1 MIYHNKKFWIT
12 ASMLA
17 LSLSGASAQDLVTD
31 TLDSAMLVVPES
43 RPLTPFQ
50 QTIEKI
56 GESRWFQSTYI
67 AVPLIAGGLIEKHQ
81 DTKFRKLRND
91 FLPEFHRTLDNY
103 LQITPAVV
111 TVGLKALG
119 VPSRSSWG
127 RLAVS
132 SALSTVL
139 MAGTVNA
146 LKYST
151 HQMRPD
157 GTDTRSFPSGH
168 TATAFMTATILSKEY
183 GHLSPWVSI
192 GAYGVATTTGLMR
205 IANNKHWLS
214 DVMAGA
220 GVGILTTEV
229 GYWIADLICKDRGL
243 NDVDRREMILTTYD
257 RPSFLGLYMGFNL
270 PLSHYD
276 LSEDEVYRTSTGTTA
291 GIEGAWFLTPYV
303 GVGGRWTIS
312 NIQYTL
318 NNTEASPHTFDFS
331 TLSVGPY
338 FSLPMTPHWRVG
350 SKLLAQYTWYNKT
363 DIGSTVVPRN
373 SGVGVGTGL
382 NIDYRAKRNLEAGI
396 FLDYNIQP
404 PHSVSSGEY
413 MHTMVLGARAVVRF

>member
-1 MIYHNKKFWIT
+1 MHQNKKLLLST
-12 ASMLA
+12 GLLA
-17 LSLSGASAQDLVTD
+17 LSLSAANAQDLVTD
-31 TLDSAMLVVPES
+31 TLDSDMLVVPES
-43 RPLTPFQ
+43 KPLSPLQ
-50 QTIEKI
+50 QKVDKL
-56 GESRWFQSTYI
+56 SNNRWFQSTYI

-103 LQITPAVV
+103 LQVTPAAI

-127 RLAVS
+127 RLALS
-132 SALSTVL
+132 SALSAGVMATV
-139 MAGTVNA
+139 VNG

-151 HQMRPD
+151 HQTRPD

-168 TATAFMTATILSKEY
+168 TATAFTTATILSKEY
-183 GHLSPWVSI
+183 GHLSPWVSV
-192 GAYGVATTTGLMR
+192 GAYAVATTTGLMR

-220 GVGILTTEV
+220 GIGILSTEF
-229 GYWIADLICKDRGL
+229 GYWIADAICKDRGL
-243 NDVDRREMILTTYD
+243 NDVNKRELLLSTYD
-257 RPSFLGLYMGFNL
+257 NPSFLGLYMGFNL

-276 LSEDEVYRTSTGTTA
+276 LSEEEVYRTSTGTTA
-291 GIEGAWFLTPYV
+291 GIEGAWFLNPYV
-303 GVGGRWTIS
+303 GVGGRWSIS

-318 NNTEASPHTFDFS
+318 NNTEASRNTFDFN

-338 FSLPMTPHWRVG
+338 FSLPITSHWRAG
-350 SKLLAQYTWYNKT
+350 SKLLAQYTWYHKT
-363 DIGSTVVPRN
+363 DVGSVVVPRN
-373 SGVGVGTGL
+373 TGLGVGTGL

-404 PHSVSSGEY
+404 PHSLSSGEY
-413 MHTMVLGARAVVRF
+413 MHTMVLGARTVVRF

>member
-1 MIYHNKKFWIT
+1 MHQNKKLLLST
-12 ASMLA
+12 GLLA
-17 LSLSGASAQDLVTD
+17 LSLSAANAQDLVTD
-31 TLDSAMLVVPES
+31 TLDSDMLVVPES
-43 RPLTPFQ
+43 KPLSPFQ
-50 QTIEKI
+50 QKVDKL
-56 GESRWFQSTYI
+56 SNNRWFQSTYI

-103 LQITPAVV
+103 LQVTPAAI

-127 RLAVS
+127 RLALS
-132 SALSTVL
+132 SALSAGVMATV
-139 MAGTVNA
+139 VNG

-151 HQMRPD
+151 HQTRPD

-168 TATAFMTATILSKEY
+168 TATAFTTATILSKEY
-183 GHLSPWVSI
+183 GHLSPWVSV
-192 GAYGVATTTGLMR
+192 GAYAVATTTGLMR

-220 GVGILTTEV
+220 GIGILSTEF
-229 GYWIADLICKDRGL
+229 GYWIADAICKDRGL
-243 NDVDRREMILTTYD
+243 NDVNKRELLLSTYD
-257 RPSFLGLYMGFNL
+257 NPSFLGLYMGFNL

-276 LSEDEVYRTSTGTTA
+276 LSEEEVYRTSTGTTA
-291 GIEGAWFLTPYV
+291 GIEGAWFLNPYV
-303 GVGGRWTIS
+303 GVGGRWSIS

-318 NNTEASPHTFDFS
+318 NNTEASRNTFDFN

-338 FSLPMTPHWRVG
+338 FSLPITPHWRAG
-350 SKLLAQYTWYNKT
+350 SKLLAQYTWYHKT
-363 DIGSTVVPRN
+363 DVGSVVVPRN
-373 SGVGVGTGL
+373 SGLGIGTGL

-404 PHSVSSGEY
+404 PHSLSSGEY
-413 MHTMVLGARAVVRF
+413 MHTMVLGARTVVRF

>member
-1 MIYHNKKFWIT
+1 MHQNKKLLLST
-12 ASMLA
+12 GLLA
-17 LSLSGASAQDLVTD
+17 LSLSAANAQDLVTD
-31 TLDSAMLVVPES
+31 TLDSDMLVIPES
-43 RPLTPFQ
+43 KPLSPFQ
-50 QTIEKI
+50 QKVDKL
-56 GESRWFQSTYI
+56 SNNRWFQSTYI

-81 DTKFRKLRND
+81 DSKFRKLRND

-103 LQITPAVV
+103 LQVTPAAI

-127 RLAVS
+127 RLALS
-132 SALSTVL
+132 SALSAGMMATV
-139 MAGTVNA
+139 VNG

-151 HQMRPD
+151 HQTRPD

-168 TATAFMTATILSKEY
+168 TATAFTTATILSKEY
-183 GHLSPWVSI
+183 GHLSPWVSV
-192 GAYGVATTTGLMR
+192 GAYAVATTTGLMR

-220 GVGILTTEV
+220 GIGILSTEF
-229 GYWIADLICKDRGL
+229 GYWIADAICKDRGL
-243 NDVDRREMILTTYD
+243 NDVNKRELLLSTYD
-257 RPSFLGLYMGFNL
+257 NPSFLGLYMGFNL

-276 LSEDEVYRTSTGTTA
+276 LSEEEVYRTSTGTTA

-303 GVGGRWTIS
+303 GVGGRWSIS

-318 NNTEASPHTFDFS
+318 NNTEASRNTFDFN

-338 FSLPMTPHWRVG
+338 FSLPITPHWRAG
-350 SKLLAQYTWYNKT
+350 SKLLAQYTWYHKT
-363 DIGSTVVPRN
+363 DVGSVVVPRN
-373 SGVGVGTGL
+373 SGLGVGTGL

-404 PHSVSSGEY
+404 PHSLSSGEY
-413 MHTMVLGARAVVRF
+413 MHTMVLGARTVVRF

>member
-1 MIYHNKKFWIT
+1 MHQNKKLLLST
-12 ASMLA
+12 GLLA
-17 LSLSGASAQDLVTD
+17 LSLSAANAQDLVTD
-31 TLDSAMLVVPES
+31 TLDSDMLVVPES
-43 RPLTPFQ
+43 KPLSPFQ
-50 QTIEKI
+50 QKVDKL
-56 GESRWFQSTYI
+56 SNNRWFQSTYI

-103 LQITPAVV
+103 LQVTPAAI

-127 RLAVS
+127 RLALS
-132 SALSTVL
+132 SALSAGVMATV
-139 MAGTVNA
+139 VNG

-151 HQMRPD
+151 HQTRPD

-168 TATAFMTATILSKEY
+168 TATAFTTATILSKEY
-183 GHLSPWVSI
+183 GHLSPWVSV
-192 GAYGVATTTGLMR
+192 GAYAVATTTGLMR

-220 GVGILTTEV
+220 GIGILSTEF
-229 GYWIADLICKDRGL
+229 GYWIADAICKDRGL
-243 NDVDRREMILTTYD
+243 NDVNKRELLLSTYD
-257 RPSFLGLYMGFNL
+257 NPSFLGLYMGFNL

-276 LSEDEVYRTSTGTTA
+276 LSEEEVYRTSTGTTA
-291 GIEGAWFLTPYV
+291 GIEGAWFLNSYV
-303 GVGGRWTIS
+303 GVGGRWSIS

-318 NNTEASPHTFDFS
+318 NNTEASRNTFDFN

-338 FSLPMTPHWRVG
+338 FSLPITPHWRAG
-350 SKLLAQYTWYNKT
+350 SKLLAQYTWYHKT
-363 DIGSTVVPRN
+363 DVGSVVVPRN
-373 SGVGVGTGL
+373 SGLGIGTGL

-404 PHSVSSGEY
+404 PHSLSSGEY
-413 MHTMVLGARAVVRF
+413 MHTMVLGARTVVRF

>member
-1 MIYHNKKFWIT
+1 MHQNKKFLLS
-12 ASMLA
+12 ACMLA
-17 LSLSGASAQDLVTD
+17 LSLSDANAQDLVTD
-31 TLDSAMLVVPES
+31 TLDSDMLVIPES
-43 RPLTPFQ
+43 KPLSPFQ
-50 QTIEKI
+50 QKVDKLSNT
-56 GESRWFQSTYI
+56 RWFQSTYI

-81 DTKFRKLRND
+81 DSKFRKLRND

-103 LQITPAVV
+103 LQVTPAAI

-127 RLAVS
+127 RLALS
-132 SALSTVL
+132 SALSAGL
-139 MAGTVNA
+139 MATVVNG

-151 HQMRPD
+151 HQTRPD

-168 TATAFMTATILSKEY
+168 TATAFTTATILSKEY
-183 GHLSPWVSI
+183 GHLSPWVSV
-192 GAYGVATTTGLMR
+192 GAYTVATTTGLMR

-220 GVGILTTEV
+220 GIGILSTEF
-229 GYWIADLICKDRGL
+229 GYWIADAICKDRGL
-243 NDVDRREMILTTYD
+243 NDVNKRELLLTTYD
-257 RPSFLGLYMGFNL
+257 NPSFLGLYMGFNL

-276 LSEDEVYRTSTGTTA
+276 LSEEEVYRTSTGTTA

-303 GVGGRWTIS
+303 GVGGRWSIS

-318 NNTEASPHTFDFS
+318 NNTEASRNTFDFN

-338 FSLPMTPHWRVG
+338 FSLPITPHWRAG
-350 SKLLAQYTWYNKT
+350 SKLLVQYTWYHKT
-363 DIGSTVVPRN
+363 DVGSVVVPRN
-373 SGVGVGTGL
+373 SGLGVGTGL
-382 NIDYRAKRNLEAGI
+382 NIDYRAKRNLEVGI

-413 MHTMVLGARAVVRF
+413 MHTMVLGARTVVRF

>member
-1 MIYHNKKFWIT
+1 MHQNKKLLLST
-12 ASMLA
+12 GLLA
-17 LSLSGASAQDLVTD
+17 LSLSAANAQDLVTD
-31 TLDSAMLVVPES
+31 TLDSDMLVVPES
-43 RPLTPFQ
+43 KPLSPLQ
-50 QTIEKI
+50 QKVDKL
-56 GESRWFQSTYI
+56 SNNRWFQSTYI

-103 LQITPAVV
+103 LQVTPAAI

-127 RLAVS
+127 RLALS
-132 SALSTVL
+132 SALSAGVMATV
-139 MAGTVNA
+139 VNG

-151 HQMRPD
+151 HQTRPD

-168 TATAFMTATILSKEY
+168 TATAFTTATILSKEY
-183 GHLSPWVSI
+183 GHLSPWVSV
-192 GAYGVATTTGLMR
+192 GAYAVATTTGLMR

-220 GVGILTTEV
+220 GIGILSTEF
-229 GYWIADLICKDRGL
+229 GYWIADAICKDRGL
-243 NDVDRREMILTTYD
+243 NDVNKRELLLSTYD
-257 RPSFLGLYMGFNL
+257 NPSFLGLYMGFNL

-276 LSEDEVYRTSTGTTA
+276 LSEEEVYRTSTGTTA
-291 GIEGAWFLTPYV
+291 GIEGAWFLNPYV
-303 GVGGRWTIS
+303 GVGGRWSIS

-318 NNTEASPHTFDFS
+318 NNTEASRNTFDFN

-338 FSLPMTPHWRVG
+338 FSLPITPHWRAG
-350 SKLLAQYTWYNKT
+350 SKLLAQYTWYHKT
-363 DIGSTVVPRN
+363 DVGSVVVPRN
-373 SGVGVGTGL
+373 SGLGIGTGL

-404 PHSVSSGEY
+404 PHSLSSGEY
-413 MHTMVLGARAVVRF
+413 MHTMVLGARTVVRF

>member
-1 MIYHNKKFWIT
+1 MHQNKKLLLST
-12 ASMLA
+12 GLLA
-17 LSLSGASAQDLVTD
+17 LSLSAAYAQDLVTD
-31 TLDSAMLVVPES
+31 TLDSDMLVVPES
-43 RPLTPFQ
+43 KPLSPLQ
-50 QTIEKI
+50 QKVDKL
-56 GESRWFQSTYI
+56 SNNRWFQSTYI

-103 LQITPAVV
+103 LQVTPAAI

-127 RLAVS
+127 RLALS
-132 SALSTVL
+132 SALSAGVMATV
-139 MAGTVNA
+139 VNG

-151 HQMRPD
+151 HQTRPD

-168 TATAFMTATILSKEY
+168 TATAFTTATILSKEY
-183 GHLSPWVSI
+183 GHLSPWVSV
-192 GAYGVATTTGLMR
+192 GAYAVATTTGLMR

-220 GVGILTTEV
+220 GIGILSTEF
-229 GYWIADLICKDRGL
+229 GYWIADAICKDRGL
-243 NDVDRREMILTTYD
+243 NDVNKRELLLSTYD
-257 RPSFLGLYMGFNL
+257 NPSFLGLYMGFNL
-270 PLSHYD
+270 PFSHYD
-276 LSEDEVYRTSTGTTA
+276 LSEEEVYRTSTGTTA
-291 GIEGAWFLTPYV
+291 GIEGAWFLNPYV
-303 GVGGRWTIS
+303 GVGGRWSIS

-318 NNTEASPHTFDFS
+318 NNTEASRNTFDFN

-338 FSLPMTPHWRVG
+338 FSLPITPHWRAG
-350 SKLLAQYTWYNKT
+350 SKLLAQYTWYHKT
-363 DIGSTVVPRN
+363 DVGSVVVPRN
-373 SGVGVGTGL
+373 SGLGIGTGL

-404 PHSVSSGEY
+404 PHSLSSGEY
-413 MHTMVLGARAVVRF
+413 MHTMVLGARTVVRF

>member
-1 MIYHNKKFWIT
+1 MHQNKKFLLS
-12 ASMLA
+12 ACMLA
-17 LSLSGASAQDLVTD
+17 LSLSGANAQDLVTD
-31 TLDSAMLVVPES
+31 TLDSDMLVIPES
-43 RPLTPFQ
+43 KPLSPFQ
-50 QTIEKI
+50 QKVDKLSNT
-56 GESRWFQSTYI
+56 RWFQSTYI

-81 DTKFRKLRND
+81 DSKFRKLRND

-103 LQITPAVV
+103 LQVTPAAI

-127 RLAVS
+127 RLALS
-132 SALSTVL
+132 SALSAGL
-139 MAGTVNA
+139 MATVVNG

-151 HQMRPD
+151 HQTRPD

-168 TATAFMTATILSKEY
+168 TATAFTTATILSKEY
-183 GHLSPWVSI
+183 GHLSPWVSV
-192 GAYGVATTTGLMR
+192 GAYTVATTTGLMR

-220 GVGILTTEV
+220 GIGILSTEF
-229 GYWIADLICKDRGL
+229 GYWIADAICKDRGL
-243 NDVDRREMILTTYD
+243 NDVNKRELLLTTYD
-257 RPSFLGLYMGFNL
+257 NPSFLGLYMGFNL

-276 LSEDEVYRTSTGTTA
+276 LSEEEVYRTSTGTTA

-303 GVGGRWTIS
+303 GVGGRWSIS

-318 NNTEASPHTFDFS
+318 NNTEASRNTFDFN

-338 FSLPMTPHWRVG
+338 FSLPITPHWRAG
-350 SKLLAQYTWYNKT
+350 SKLLAQYTWYHKT
-363 DIGSTVVPRN
+363 DVGSVVVPRN
-373 SGVGVGTGL
+373 SGLGVGTGL

-413 MHTMVLGARAVVRF
+413 MHTMVLGARTVVRF

>member
-1 MIYHNKKFWIT
+1 MHQNKKLLLST
-12 ASMLA
+12 GLLA
-17 LSLSGASAQDLVTD
+17 LSLSAANAQDLVTD
-31 TLDSAMLVVPES
+31 TLDSDMLVVPES
-43 RPLTPFQ
+43 KPLSPLQ
-50 QTIEKI
+50 QKVDKL
-56 GESRWFQSTYI
+56 SNNRWFQSTYI

-103 LQITPAVV
+103 LQVTPAAI

-127 RLAVS
+127 RLALS
-132 SALSTVL
+132 SALSAGVMATV
-139 MAGTVNA
+139 VNG

-151 HQMRPD
+151 HQTRPD

-168 TATAFMTATILSKEY
+168 TATAFTTATILSKEY
-183 GHLSPWVSI
+183 GHLSPWVSV
-192 GAYGVATTTGLMR
+192 GAYAVATTTGLMR

-220 GVGILTTEV
+220 GIGILSTEF
-229 GYWIADLICKDRGL
+229 GYWIADAICKDRGL
-243 NDVDRREMILTTYD
+243 NDVNKRELLLSTYD
-257 RPSFLGLYMGFNL
+257 NPSFLGLYMGFNL

-276 LSEDEVYRTSTGTTA
+276 LSDEEVYRTSTGTTA
-291 GIEGAWFLTPYV
+291 GIEGAWFLNPYV
-303 GVGGRWTIS
+303 GVGGRWSIS

-318 NNTEASPHTFDFS
+318 NNTEASRNTFDFN

-338 FSLPMTPHWRVG
+338 FSLPITPHWRAG
-350 SKLLAQYTWYNKT
+350 SKLLAQYTWYHKT
-363 DIGSTVVPRN
+363 DVGSVVVPRN
-373 SGVGVGTGL
+373 SGLGIGTGL

-404 PHSVSSGEY
+404 PHSLSSGEY
-413 MHTMVLGARAVVRF
+413 MHTMVLGARTVVRF

>member
-1 MIYHNKKFWIT
+1 MHQNKKLLLST
-12 ASMLA
+12 GLLA
-17 LSLSGASAQDLVTD
+17 LSLSAANAQDLVTD
-31 TLDSAMLVVPES
+31 TLDSDMLVVPES
-43 RPLTPFQ
+43 KPLSPLQ
-50 QTIEKI
+50 QKVDKL
-56 GESRWFQSTYI
+56 SNNRWFQSTYI

-103 LQITPAVV
+103 LQVTPAAI

-127 RLAVS
+127 RLALS
-132 SALSTVL
+132 SALSAGVMATV
-139 MAGTVNA
+139 VNG

-151 HQMRPD
+151 HQTRPD

-168 TATAFMTATILSKEY
+168 TATAFTTATILSKEY
-183 GHLSPWVSI
+183 GHLSPWVSV
-192 GAYGVATTTGLMR
+192 GAYAVATTTGLMR

-220 GVGILTTEV
+220 GIGILSTEF
-229 GYWIADLICKDRGL
+229 GYWIADAICKNRGL
-243 NDVDRREMILTTYD
+243 NDVNKRELLLSTYD
-257 RPSFLGLYMGFNL
+257 NPSFLGLYMGFNL

-276 LSEDEVYRTSTGTTA
+276 LSEEEVYRTSTGTTA
-291 GIEGAWFLTPYV
+291 GIEGAWFLNPYV
-303 GVGGRWTIS
+303 GVGGRWSIS

-318 NNTEASPHTFDFS
+318 NNTEASRNTFDFN

-338 FSLPMTPHWRVG
+338 FSLPITPHWRAG
-350 SKLLAQYTWYNKT
+350 SKLLAQYTWYHKT
-363 DIGSTVVPRN
+363 DVGSVVVPRN
-373 SGVGVGTGL
+373 SGLGIGTGL

-404 PHSVSSGEY
+404 PHSLSSGEY
-413 MHTMVLGARAVVRF
+413 MHTMVLGARTVVRF

>member
-1 MIYHNKKFWIT
+1 MHQNKKLLLST
-12 ASMLA
+12 GLLA
-17 LSLSGASAQDLVTD
+17 LSLSAANAQDLVTD
-31 TLDSAMLVVPES
+31 TLDSDMLVVPES
-43 RPLTPFQ
+43 KPLSPLQ
-50 QTIEKI
+50 QKVDKL
-56 GESRWFQSTYI
+56 SNNRWFQSTYI

-81 DTKFRKLRND
+81 DSKFRKLRND

-103 LQITPAVV
+103 LQVTPAAI

-127 RLAVS
+127 RLALS
-132 SALSTVL
+132 SALSAGVMATV
-139 MAGTVNA
+139 VNG

-151 HQMRPD
+151 HQTRPD

-168 TATAFMTATILSKEY
+168 TATAFTTATILSKEY
-183 GHLSPWVSI
+183 GHLSPWVSV
-192 GAYGVATTTGLMR
+192 GAYAVATTTGLMR

-220 GVGILTTEV
+220 GIGILSTEF
-229 GYWIADLICKDRGL
+229 GYWIADAICKDRGL
-243 NDVDRREMILTTYD
+243 NDVNKRELLLSTYD
-257 RPSFLGLYMGFNL
+257 NPSFLGLYMGFNL

-276 LSEDEVYRTSTGTTA
+276 LSEEEVYRTSTGTTA

-303 GVGGRWTIS
+303 GVGGRWSIS

-318 NNTEASPHTFDFS
+318 NNTEASRNTFDFN

-338 FSLPMTPHWRVG
+338 FSLPITPHWRAG
-350 SKLLAQYTWYNKT
+350 SKLLAQYTWYHKT
-363 DIGSTVVPRN
+363 DVGSVVVPRN
-373 SGVGVGTGL
+373 SGLGVGTGL

-404 PHSVSSGEY
+404 PHSLSSGEY
-413 MHTMVLGARAVVRF
+413 MHTMVLGARTVVRF

>member
-1 MIYHNKKFWIT
+1 MHQNKKLLLST
-12 ASMLA
+12 GLLA
-17 LSLSGASAQDLVTD
+17 LSLSAANAQDLVTD
-31 TLDSAMLVVPES
+31 TLDSDMLVVPES
-43 RPLTPFQ
+43 KPLSPFQ
-50 QTIEKI
+50 QKVDKL
-56 GESRWFQSTYI
+56 SNNRWFQSTYI

-103 LQITPAVV
+103 LQVTPAAI

-127 RLAVS
+127 RLALS
-132 SALSTVL
+132 SALSAGMMATV
-139 MAGTVNA
+139 VNG

-151 HQMRPD
+151 HQTRPD

-168 TATAFMTATILSKEY
+168 TATAFTTATILSKEY
-183 GHLSPWVSI
+183 GHLSPWVSV
-192 GAYGVATTTGLMR
+192 GAYAVATTTGLMR

-220 GVGILTTEV
+220 GIGILSTEF
-229 GYWIADLICKDRGL
+229 GYWIADAICKDRGL
-243 NDVDRREMILTTYD
+243 NDVNKRELLLSTYD
-257 RPSFLGLYMGFNL
+257 NPSFLGLYMGFNL

-276 LSEDEVYRTSTGTTA
+276 LSEEEVYRTSTGTTA

-303 GVGGRWTIS
+303 GVGGRWSIS

-318 NNTEASPHTFDFS
+318 NNTEASRNTFDFN

-338 FSLPMTPHWRVG
+338 FSLPITPHWRAG
-350 SKLLAQYTWYNKT
+350 SKLLAQYTWYHKT
-363 DIGSTVVPRN
+363 DVGSAVVPRN
-373 SGVGVGTGL
+373 SGLGVGTGL

-404 PHSVSSGEY
+404 PHSLSSGEY
-413 MHTMVLGARAVVRF
+413 MHTMVLGARTVVRF

>member
-1 MIYHNKKFWIT
+1 MHQNKKLLLST
-12 ASMLA
+12 GLLA
-17 LSLSGASAQDLVTD
+17 LSLSAANAQDLVTD
-31 TLDSAMLVVPES
+31 TLDSDMLVVPES
-43 RPLTPFQ
+43 KPLSPFQ
-50 QTIEKI
+50 QKVDKL
-56 GESRWFQSTYI
+56 SNNRWFQSTYI

-103 LQITPAVV
+103 LQVTPAAI

-127 RLAVS
+127 RLALS
-132 SALSTVL
+132 SALSAGVMATV
-139 MAGTVNA
+139 VNG

-151 HQMRPD
+151 HQTRPD

-168 TATAFMTATILSKEY
+168 TATAFTTATILSKEY
-183 GHLSPWVSI
+183 GHLSPWVSV
-192 GAYGVATTTGLMR
+192 GAYAVATTTGLMR

-220 GVGILTTEV
+220 GIGILSTEF
-229 GYWIADLICKDRGL
+229 GYWIADAICKDRGL
-243 NDVDRREMILTTYD
+243 NDVNKRELLLSTYD
-257 RPSFLGLYMGFNL
+257 NPSFLGLYMGFNL

-276 LSEDEVYRTSTGTTA
+276 LSEEEVYRTSTGTTA
-291 GIEGAWFLTPYV
+291 GIEGAWFLNPYV
-303 GVGGRWTIS
+303 GVGGRWSIS

-318 NNTEASPHTFDFS
+318 NNTEASRNTFDFN

-338 FSLPMTPHWRVG
+338 FSLPITPHWRAG
-350 SKLLAQYTWYNKT
+350 SKLLAQYTWYHKT
-363 DIGSTVVPRN
+363 DVGSVVVPRN
-373 SGVGVGTGL
+373 SGLGVGTGL

-404 PHSVSSGEY
+404 PHSLSSGEY
-413 MHTMVLGARAVVRF
+413 MHTMVLGARTVVRF

>member
-1 MIYHNKKFWIT
+1 MHQNKKFLLS
-12 ASMLA
+12 ACMLA
-17 LSLSGASAQDLVTD
+17 LSLSGANAQALVTD
-31 TLDSAMLVVPES
+31 TLDSDMLVIPES
-43 RPLTPFQ
+43 KPLSPFQ
-50 QTIEKI
+50 QKVDKLSNT
-56 GESRWFQSTYI
+56 RWFQSTYI

-81 DTKFRKLRND
+81 DSKFRKLRND

-103 LQITPAVV
+103 LQVTPAAI

-127 RLAVS
+127 RLALS
-132 SALSTVL
+132 SALSAGL
-139 MAGTVNA
+139 MATVVNG

-151 HQMRPD
+151 HQTRPD

-168 TATAFMTATILSKEY
+168 TATAFTTATILSKEY
-183 GHLSPWVSI
+183 GHLSPWVSV
-192 GAYGVATTTGLMR
+192 GAYTVATTTGLMR

-220 GVGILTTEV
+220 GIGILSTEF
-229 GYWIADLICKDRGL
+229 GYWIADAICKDRGL
-243 NDVDRREMILTTYD
+243 NDVNKRELLLTTYD
-257 RPSFLGLYMGFNL
+257 NPSFLGLYMGFNL

-276 LSEDEVYRTSTGTTA
+276 LSEEEVYRTSTGTTA

-303 GVGGRWTIS
+303 GVGGRWSIS

-318 NNTEASPHTFDFS
+318 NNTEASRNTFDFN

-338 FSLPMTPHWRVG
+338 FSLPITPHWRAG
-350 SKLLAQYTWYNKT
+350 SKLLAQYTWYHKT
-363 DIGSTVVPRN
+363 DVGSVVVPRN
-373 SGVGVGTGL
+373 SGLGVGTGL

-413 MHTMVLGARAVVRF
+413 MHTMVLGARTVVRF

>member
-1 MIYHNKKFWIT
+1 MHQNKKFLLST
-12 ASMLA
+12 GLLA
-17 LSLSGASAQDLVTD
+17 LSLSAANAQDLVTD
-31 TLDSAMLVVPES
+31 TLDSDMLVIPES
-43 RPLTPFQ
+43 KPLSPFQ
-50 QTIEKI
+50 QKVDKL
-56 GESRWFQSTYI
+56 SNNRWFQSTYI

-103 LQITPAVV
+103 LQVTPAAI

-127 RLAVS
+127 RLALS
-132 SALSTVL
+132 SALSAGMMATV
-139 MAGTVNA
+139 VNG

-151 HQMRPD
+151 HQTRPD

-168 TATAFMTATILSKEY
+168 TATAFTTATILSKEY
-183 GHLSPWVSI
+183 GHLSPWVSV
-192 GAYGVATTTGLMR
+192 GAYAVATTTGLMR

-220 GVGILTTEV
+220 GIGILSTEF
-229 GYWIADLICKDRGL
+229 GYWIADAICKDRGL
-243 NDVDRREMILTTYD
+243 NDVNKRELLLSTYD
-257 RPSFLGLYMGFNL
+257 NPSFLGLYMGFNL

-276 LSEDEVYRTSTGTTA
+276 LSEEEVYRTSTGTTA

-303 GVGGRWTIS
+303 GVGGRWSIS

-318 NNTEASPHTFDFS
+318 NNTEASRNTFDFN

-338 FSLPMTPHWRVG
+338 FSLPITPHWRAG
-350 SKLLAQYTWYNKT
+350 SKLLAQYTWYHKT
-363 DIGSTVVPRN
+363 DVGSVVVPRN
-373 SGVGVGTGL
+373 SGLGVGTGL

-404 PHSVSSGEY
+404 PHSLSSGEY
-413 MHTMVLGARAVVRF
+413 MHTMVLGARTVVRF

>member
-1 MIYHNKKFWIT
+1 MHHNKTFLL
-12 ASMLA
+12 SVCLFA
-17 LSLSGASAQDLVTD
+17 LPWSAAFAQDLVTD
-31 TLDSAMLVVPES
+31 TLDSDMLVIPES
-43 RPLTPFQ
+43 KPLSPFQ
-50 QTIEKI
+50 QKVDKLTDN
-56 GESRWFQSTYI
+56 RWFQSTYI
-67 AVPLIAGGLIEKHQ
+67 AVPLIVGGLIEKHQ
-81 DTKFRKLRND
+81 DSKFRKLRND

-103 LQITPAVV
+103 LQVTPAAI

-127 RLAVS
+127 RLALS
-132 SALSTVL
+132 SALSVGL
-139 MAGTVNA
+139 MATVVNG

-151 HQMRPD
+151 HQTRPD

-168 TATAFMTATILSKEY
+168 TATAFTTATILSKEY
-183 GHLSPWVSI
+183 GHLSPWVSV
-192 GAYGVATTTGLMR
+192 GAYTVATTTGLMR

-220 GVGILTTEV
+220 GIGILSTEF
-229 GYWIADLICKDRGL
+229 GYWIADAICKDRGL
-243 NDVDRREMILTTYD
+243 NDVNKRELILTTYD
-257 RPSFLGLYMGFNL
+257 NPSFLGLYMGFNL

-276 LSEDEVYRTSTGTTA
+276 LSETEVYRTSTGTTA

-303 GVGGRWTIS
+303 GVGGRWSIS

-318 NNTEASPHTFDFS
+318 NNTEASRNTFDFN

-338 FSLPMTPHWRVG
+338 FSLPITPHWRAG
-350 SKLLAQYTWYNKT
+350 SKLLAQYTWYHKI
-363 DIGSTVVPRN
+363 DVGSVVVPRN
-373 SGVGVGTGL
+373 SGLGVGTGL

-413 MHTMVLGARAVVRF
+413 MHTMVLGARTVVRF

>member
-1 MIYHNKKFWIT
+1 MHQNKKLLLST
-12 ASMLA
+12 GLLA
-17 LSLSGASAQDLVTD
+17 LSLSAANAQDLVTD
-31 TLDSAMLVVPES
+31 TLDSDMLVVPES
-43 RPLTPFQ
+43 KPLSPLQ
-50 QTIEKI
+50 QKVDKLCNN
-56 GESRWFQSTYI
+56 RWFQSTYI

-81 DTKFRKLRND
+81 DSKFRKLRND

-103 LQITPAVV
+103 LQVTPAAI

-127 RLAVS
+127 RLALS
-132 SALSTVL
+132 SALSAGVMATV
-139 MAGTVNA
+139 VNG

-151 HQMRPD
+151 HQTRPD

-168 TATAFMTATILSKEY
+168 TATAFTTATILSKEY
-183 GHLSPWVSI
+183 GHLSPWVSV
-192 GAYGVATTTGLMR
+192 GAYAVATTTGLMR

-220 GVGILTTEV
+220 GIGILSTEF
-229 GYWIADLICKDRGL
+229 GYWIADAICKDRGL
-243 NDVDRREMILTTYD
+243 NDVNKRELLLSTYD
-257 RPSFLGLYMGFNL
+257 NPSFLGLYMGFNL

-276 LSEDEVYRTSTGTTA
+276 LSEEEVYRTSTGTTA
-291 GIEGAWFLTPYV
+291 GIEGAWFLNPYV
-303 GVGGRWTIS
+303 GVGGRWSIS

-318 NNTEASPHTFDFS
+318 NNTEASRNTFDFN

-338 FSLPMTPHWRVG
+338 FSLPITPHWRAG
-350 SKLLAQYTWYNKT
+350 SKLLAQYTWYHKT
-363 DIGSTVVPRN
+363 DVGSVVVPRN
-373 SGVGVGTGL
+373 SGLGVGTGL

-404 PHSVSSGEY
+404 PHSLSSGEY
-413 MHTMVLGARAVVRF
+413 MHTMVLGARTVVRF

>member
-1 MIYHNKKFWIT
+1 MHQNKKLLLSIGL
-12 ASMLA
+12 LA
-17 LSLSGASAQDLVTD
+17 LSLSAANAQDLVTD
-31 TLDSAMLVVPES
+31 TLDSDMLVVPES
-43 RPLTPFQ
+43 KPLSPFQ
-50 QTIEKI
+50 QKVDKL
-56 GESRWFQSTYI
+56 SNNRWFQSTYI

-103 LQITPAVV
+103 LQVTPAAI

-127 RLAVS
+127 RLALS
-132 SALSTVL
+132 SALSAGVMATV
-139 MAGTVNA
+139 VNG

-151 HQMRPD
+151 HQTRPD

-168 TATAFMTATILSKEY
+168 TATAFTTATILSKEY
-183 GHLSPWVSI
+183 GHLSPWVSV
-192 GAYGVATTTGLMR
+192 GAYAVATTTGLMR

-220 GVGILTTEV
+220 GIGILSTEF
-229 GYWIADLICKDRGL
+229 GYWIADAICKDRGL
-243 NDVDRREMILTTYD
+243 NDVNKRELLLSTYD
-257 RPSFLGLYMGFNL
+257 NPSFLGLYMGFNL

-276 LSEDEVYRTSTGTTA
+276 LSEEEVYRTSTGTTA
-291 GIEGAWFLTPYV
+291 GIEGAWFLNPYV
-303 GVGGRWTIS
+303 GVGGRWSIS

-318 NNTEASPHTFDFS
+318 NNTEASRNTFDFN

-338 FSLPMTPHWRVG
+338 FSLPITPHWRAG
-350 SKLLAQYTWYNKT
+350 SKLLAQYIWYHKT
-363 DIGSTVVPRN
+363 DVGSVVVPRN
-373 SGVGVGTGL
+373 SGLGVGTGL

-404 PHSVSSGEY
+404 PHSLSSGEY
-413 MHTMVLGARAVVRF
+413 MHTMVLGARTVVRF